1 MHFLV
6 NVNVNDLYNIFYIY
20 LAFFFAVVYINKDN
34 IHKSFFLVK
43 KIETCKIDK
52 KEREDNQQKIE
63 PKYEEK
69 YLNKFNLYKD
79 EMTFTK
85 EDLELEEKM
94 YLQLKDNKPDES
106 ESENRKEAHEYVI
119 KDRIEKLKNTFVIE
133 KTPLGNVMM
142 SYNNIKNSFEYY
154 SDNTIPYRYLETVA
168 RKYVIY
174 FDCKMLY
181 VDMNVELKNA
191 MNNIEKRKDNDIKEE
206 KSTKT
211 KDLFKE
217 YSNQNRTINNSNSNS
232 NSNSNNNPIRNC
244 KPNPFM
250 NKNTNTNVKNN
261 RSTEKCILKENANRY
276 THNGKYSNINL
287 LKKVDRK
294 IVDKNYALSYK
305 DFKKIM

>member
-1 MHFLV
+1 M
-6 NVNVNDLYNIFYIY
+6 Y
-20 LAFFFAVVYINKDN
+20 LAFFFAVIYINKDN

-43 KIETCKIDK
+43 KIETCKIEQKDIT
-52 KEREDNQQKIE
+52 EQKIE

-69 YLNKFNLYKD
+69 YLNKFNLHKD

-94 YLQLKDNKPDES
+94 YLQLKDDKPDET
-106 ESENRKEAHEYVI
+106 ESDNRKEAHEYVI
-119 KDRIEKLKNTFVIE
+119 KDRIEKLKNTFVME

-142 SYNNIKNSFEYY
+142 SYNNSKNSFEYY

-168 RKYVIY
+168 RKYVIF

-191 MNNIEKRKDNDIKEE
+191 MNNIEKRKDNDMKEE

-217 YSNQNRTINNSNSNS
+217 YSNQNRTVNNINNN
-232 NSNSNNNPIRNC
+232 NNNPVRNG
-244 KPNPFM
+244 KPNAFM
-250 NKNTNTNVKNN
+250 NRNPNPNTNIKNN
-261 RSTEKCILKENANRY
+261 RSNEKCILKENANRY

>member
-1 MHFLV
+1 MHFLT
-6 NVNVNDLYNIFYIY
+6 NVNVNDLYNIFYMY
-20 LAFFFAVVYINKDN
+20 LAFFFAVIYINKDN

-43 KIETCKIDK
+43 KIETCKIEEKDIT
-52 KEREDNQQKIE
+52 EQKIE

-94 YLQLKDNKPDES
+94 YLQLKYDKPEDEN
-106 ESENRKEAHEYVI
+106 ENRKEAHEYVI
-119 KDRIEKLKNTFVIE
+119 KDRIEKLKNTFVME

-142 SYNNIKNSFEYY
+142 SYNNSKNSFEYY

-168 RKYVIY
+168 RKYVIF

-191 MNNIEKRKDNDIKEE
+191 MNNIEKRKDNDMKEE

-217 YSNQNRTINNSNSNS
+217 YSNQNRTVNNINNNN
-232 NSNSNNNPIRNC
+232 NNNNPVRNG
-244 KPNPFM
+244 KPNAFM
-250 NKNTNTNVKNN
+250 NRNPNPNTNIKNN
-261 RSTEKCILKENANRY
+261 RSNEKCILKENANRY

>member
-6 NVNVNDLYNIFYIY
+6 NVNVNDLYNIFYMY
-20 LAFFFAVVYINKDN
+20 LAFFFAVIYINKDN

-43 KIETCKIDK
+43 KIETCKIEEKDIT
-52 KEREDNQQKIE
+52 EQKIE

-94 YLQLKDNKPDES
+94 YLQLKYDKPED

-119 KDRIEKLKNTFVIE
+119 KDRIEKLKNTFVME

-142 SYNNIKNSFEYY
+142 SYNNSKNSFEYY

-168 RKYVIY
+168 RKYVIF

-191 MNNIEKRKDNDIKEE
+191 MNNIEKRKDNDMKEE

-217 YSNQNRTINNSNSNS
+217 YSNQNRTVNNINNNN
-232 NSNSNNNPIRNC
+232 NNNNPVRNG
-244 KPNPFM
+244 KPNAFM
-250 NKNTNTNVKNN
+250 NRNPNPNTNIKNN
-261 RSTEKCILKENANRY
+261 RSNEKCILKENANRY